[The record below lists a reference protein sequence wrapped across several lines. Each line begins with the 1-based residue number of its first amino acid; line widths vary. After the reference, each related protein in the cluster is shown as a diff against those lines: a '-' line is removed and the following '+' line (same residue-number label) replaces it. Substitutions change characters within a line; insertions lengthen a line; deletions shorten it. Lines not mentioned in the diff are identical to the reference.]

1 MVVCFAKGNFI
12 VKNLLIDK
20 IIVKSARAVVRLEIK
35 AEKQLDTADGRRKER
50 NKEEKK
56 REMRERR
63 RKMRKRK
70 KKRETEGEEEG
81 RERG

>member
-1 MVVCFAKGNFI
+1 MAFCFAKGSFI
-12 VKNLLIDK
+12 LKDLLIDE

-56 REMRERR
+56 RE
-63 RKMRKRK
+63 
-70 KKRETEGEEEG
+70 EE
-81 RERG
+81 